1 MCLMMLSELAELRGR
16 CSASS
21 SISHLL
27 WMEPAAFIK
36 QGCDSE
42 PPLLDS
48 ASLWS
53 SAG

>member
-1 MCLMMLSELAELRGR
+1 MFLMMLSELAELRGR
-16 CSASS
+16 CSATS
-21 SISHLL
+21 SIIHLL
-27 WMEPAAFIK
+27 LMEPAAFIK

-42 PPLLDS
+42 LPLLGS